1 MFVYC
6 VCVYMRVRIYGPSK
20 RFCDHCQQVS
30 LLLLL
35 LFACMC
41 ACSMHDE
48 RNIASDRTLARKN
61 VCTHKCMHAFK
72 LKNVKR
78 AKTEK
83 RETGRQTGR
92 QAGMDAGRQADRQ
105 ADRQAGRQAGRQDD
119 VRVKHEAIALIA
131 PTHLA
136 IIMLTILTRITMTA
150 LAQQSPWLILLNKNT

>member
-1 MFVYC
+1 MTADQRGTLKERLQQVFVCC

-35 LFACMC
+35 LCACMC

-78 AKTEK
+78 ERRQK
-83 RETGRQTGR
+83 RETDRQTGR
-92 QAGMDAGRQADRQ
+92 QAGKQTDRQ
-105 ADRQAGRQAGRQDD
+105 TDRQAGWQTEGRTDRQTGIQTFLSACLSG
-119 VRVKHEAIALIA
+119 
-131 PTHLA
+131 
-136 IIMLTILTRITMTA
+136 
-150 LAQQSPWLILLNKNT
+150 